1 LPTCIKFELKI
12 FMRKTNYILR
22 SLLFV
27 PGNDEKMM
35 LKAARTN
42 ADAIILD
49 LEDSVLDNLK
59 TKARILIK
67 TKVAAG
73 IFAEFQVF
81 VRTNDRNSGFA
92 ESEINELT
100 ISGIDGFI
108 FPKSLNEQ
116 DISYLE
122 KLLTAAEFKK
132 NIPRNTFKIIPL
144 IETTEAIFSLPA
156 ICRASK
162 RIIAVA
168 FGSEDFLCDLQGTHD
183 ERNIALTVPRA
194 MIAMAARSVGIIP
207 IDTLHPDVHN
217 LDDLEK
223 NLKISRSLGF
233 EGMLCLHP
241 KEIRL
246 AHKYFSPSE
255 REYSRAMELL
265 ELNEE
270 AKKQNKKVAV
280 IKGKFIGPPMI
291 KTALKTIERYEAI
304 KIFEERKTQKLN

>member
-1 LPTCIKFELKI
+1 
-12 FMRKTNYILR
+12 MRKTNYILR

-35 LKAARTN
+35 LKASKTN

-49 LEDSVLDNLK
+49 LEDSVLDNFK
-59 TKARILIK
+59 TKARKLIK

-73 IFAEFQVF
+73 MFTGFQVF

-92 ESEINELT
+92 ESEIFELT

-108 FPKSLNEQ
+108 FPKSLHEE

-122 KLLTAAEFKK
+122 KLLTAAEFQK
-132 NIPRNTFKIIPL
+132 NIPQNTFKIIPL
-144 IETTEAIFSLPA
+144 IETTEAMFSLTE
-156 ICRASK
+156 ICRASE
-162 RIIAVA
+162 RIIAAA

-183 ERNIALTVPRA
+183 ERNIALMFPRA
-194 MIAMAARSVGIIP
+194 LIAAAARSAGIIP

-217 LDDLEK
+217 LDDLEN
-223 NLKISRSLGF
+223 NLKISRALGF
-233 EGMLCLHP
+233 AGMLCLHP

-255 REYSRAMELL
+255 QEYSLAKELL
-265 ELNEE
+265 ELNEK

-280 IKGKFIGPPMI
+280 IKGKFVGPPMI

-304 KIFEERKTQKLN
+304 KKFEERKKRKSV